1 MISLLSFIEHKKQKA
16 IGSHLPYFLQPIE
29 VEDFLAE
36 HDTLIKRLTVA
47 YSDSQSWDSRILPS
61 IRELALMC
69 GHLPYNANGVFS
81 EAEVY
86 LKPVSSLQRT
96 PSKLWKAPCNL
107 RKTSWRNTFYKVDSK
122 LLPH

>member
-16 IGSHLPYFLQPIE
+16 VGSHLPFFLQPIE

-36 HDTLIKRLTVA
+36 HDKLIKRLKVA

-61 IRELALMC
+61 ILT
-69 GHLPYNANGVFS
+69 
-81 EAEVY
+81 VY

-96 PSKLWKAPCNL
+96 PSKLWKVLCNL
-107 RKTSWRNTFYKVDSK
+107 RKTSWRNTYYKADSK
-122 LLPH
+122 PLPH